1 MQLWEDQAIVHALK
15 HALKIY
21 DYLEY
26 DEAGSKHINAL
37 KVRVKPDHLS
47 AKRYFSV
54 AGNICKALEKE
65 TGRRFLFP
73 VFSLTAPKIGLQSGP
88 GSTCANNNFIKM

>member
-1 MQLWEDQAIVHALK
+1 MQLWEDQTIIHVLKNALK
-15 HALKIY
+15 SY

-47 AKRYFSV
+47 AKRDFF
-54 AGNICKALEKE
+54 
-65 TGRRFLFP
+65 GRWEYL
-73 VFSLTAPKIGLQSGP
+73 
-88 GSTCANNNFIKM
+88 